1 MSASVNVGEGER
13 GTLLR
18 AEKSAIPDDWWDEE
32 KLSPPGM
39 KLNQVHHV
47 THVHPDE
54 VDTGPDP
61 ANDDPFALAEDPATD
76 DLSAALVLVERVIGQ
91 CQEHPGALASKDF
104 CEAVRL
110 IRDESPED
118 WVRLRVAI
126 KKAKPSGVLLGDIDA
141 MTRPPSEAGDESSIA
156 DELVALTQALA
167 SLFHAKD
174 GTCFASLREIP
185 RKTYRLDSRAFSEW
199 LAYAYYQHGIATTG
213 SGRAAS
219 DQAIRNARTVL
230 VGIATHEGP
239 EQEAYLRTARQGD
252 SYFIDLGSD
261 DWSVIEVNRT
271 GWHQWPASPLPF
283 WRSASVRPLPV
294 PVPGG
299 NLAQL
304 WDYANIPPE
313 VRTLVLAWML
323 ETWRPET
330 PFPVLELVGSHGSAK
345 SSTQAKL
352 RQCVDPNAVDLRA
365 APKSVEDLFVSAGA
379 NWLASYNNLS
389 HLSPGTQDALC
400 NLATGGGFAART
412 LFTNGDET
420 LIESKRPVILNGI
433 VPTVTAQD
441 LADRVIHV
449 ELPAIATYRQESEIE
464 RAFEQDV
471 PGIVGGLF
479 DLFAA
484 TLARLPDIHIERP
497 PRMAD
502 FARLGEAMHRA
513 QGGAPGE
520 FVRLYAANRRDSTAR
535 GLEASPVAVALR
547 SLVEQHQAC
556 QPREPVV
563 FDNTMGRL
571 LDHLT
576 DHRDK
581 SEAWPKSAR
590 GLGDVLRRQIPALAQ
605 IGIRITIAKP
615 GKRGVIVRIV
625 VVDGEQGEQGEPES
639 ASFRAEEKKAAA
651 GTAPNEEAF

>member
-1 MSASVNVGEGER
+1 MSALVNIGEGGM

-18 AEKSAIPDDWWDEE
+18 AKNSASLDDLWDEE
-32 KLSPPGM
+32 ISSWRGLSRNDV
-39 KLNQVHHV
+39 NQVHHV
-47 THVHPDE
+47 HPD
-54 VDTGPDP
+54 VVDP
-61 ANDDPFALAEDPATD
+61 ANDDPLVMAEDPATA
-76 DLSAALVLVERVIGQ
+76 DLSATVALVEQVIGQ
-91 CQEHPGALASKDF
+91 CQENPGALASKGFRDA
-104 CEAVRL
+104 CRL
-110 IRDESPED
+110 IRTDSPED
-118 WVRLRVAI
+118 WMRLRVAI
-126 KKAKPSGVLLGDIDA
+126 KRAKPSGVLLSDIDDT
-141 MTRPPSEAGDESSIA
+141 TRPPSEAGDESSIA

-185 RKTYRLDSRAFSEW
+185 RKTYRLDNRAFSEW

-252 SYFIDLGSD
+252 SYYIDLGSD
-261 DWSVIEVNRT
+261 DWSVIEVNRN

-299 NLAQL
+299 DLGKL

-330 PFPVLELVGSHGSAK
+330 PFPMLELVGSHGSAK

-389 HLSPGTQDALC
+389 HLSASTQDALC

-412 LFTNGDET
+412 LYSNADET

-441 LADRVIHV
+441 LADRVIHI
-449 ELPAIATYRQESEIE
+449 ELPTIAVYRQESEIE
-464 RAFEQDV
+464 LAFQQDA
-471 PGIVGGLF
+471 PSIVGGLF

-484 TLARLPDIHIERP
+484 TLAKLPDIQIERP

-513 QGGAPGE
+513 QGVAPGE

-547 SLVEQHQAC
+547 SLVEHHQDS
-556 QPREPVV
+556 QPWEPVI
-563 FDNTMGRL
+563 FDNTMGALLERL
-571 LDHLT
+571 G

-581 SEAWPKSAR
+581 SDAWPKSAR

-605 IGIRITIAKP
+605 IGIRISIAKP

-625 VVDGEQGEQGEPES
+625 AEGEHGEQGERDLAPIP
-639 ASFRAEEKKAAA
+639 AREKKI
-651 GTAPNEEAF
+651 EADDDVVEMLL

>member
-1 MSASVNVGEGER
+1 MSAAVNVGEGER
-13 GTLLR
+13 GVSLR
-18 AEKSAIPDDWWDEE
+18 SEKSAIPDDRWDEE
-32 KLSPPGM
+32 KLFPPGM
-39 KLNQVHHV
+39 ELNQVHHI
-47 THVHPDE
+47 HLVHRDE
-54 VDTGPDP
+54 VDPGPKP
-61 ANDDPFALAEDPATD
+61 INDDPVVLASDPATD
-76 DLSAALVLVERVIGQ
+76 DLRAAVALVERGIAQ

-104 CEAVRL
+104 CDAVRL
-110 IRDESPED
+110 IRNERPED

-126 KKAKPSGVLLGDIDA
+126 KQAKPSGVLLSDIDA
-141 MTRPPSEAGDESSIA
+141 ATLPPSEAGDKCSVA

-167 SLFHAKD
+167 SLFHAQD
-174 GTCFASLREIP
+174 GTCFASLREPP

-199 LAYAYYQHGIATTG
+199 LAYAYYQHGITTTG

-239 EQEAYLRTARQGD
+239 EQEAYLRTAKQGD
-252 SYFIDLGSD
+252 AYFIDLGSD
-261 DWSVIEVNRT
+261 DWSVIEVHRT
-271 GWHQWPASPLPF
+271 GWRQWPASPLPF
-283 WRSASVRPLPV
+283 WRPASLRPLPV

-299 NLAQL
+299 NLAKL
-304 WDYANIPPE
+304 WDFANIPLEARP
-313 VRTLVLAWML
+313 LVLAWLL

-412 LFTNGDET
+412 LYTNGDET

-441 LADRVIHV
+441 LTDRVIHI
-449 ELPAIATYRQESEIE
+449 ELPTIAVYRQESEID
-464 RAFEQDV
+464 RAFAQEA
-471 PGIVGGLF
+471 PGIIGGLL
-479 DLFAA
+479 DLFAK
-484 TLARLPDIHIERP
+484 TLAKLPDIQIERP

-502 FARLGEAMHRA
+502 FARLGEAMHQA
-513 QGGAPGE
+513 QGGAPGA
-520 FVRLYAANRRDSTAR
+520 FVRLYEANRRDSTAR
-535 GLEASPVAVALR
+535 GLEASPVAVALL
-547 SLVEQHQAC
+547 SLVAQHQAC
-556 QPREPVV
+556 QPQEPVV
-563 FDNTMGRL
+563 FDNPMGRL

-625 VVDGEQGEQGEPES
+625 VAEGEHGEQGEPES
-639 ASFRAEEKKAAA
+639 ASFRAKEKKVVAD
-651 GTAPNEEAF
+651 TANQEVF

>member
-1 MSASVNVGEGER
+1 MNASVNVGEGER
-13 GTLLR
+13 ATLLGP
-18 AEKSAIPDDWWDEE
+18 KKGVTPPDWLGGG
-32 KLSPPGM
+32 KLFPHGIEQ
-39 KLNQVHHV
+39 NHVHHRH
-47 THVHPDE
+47 HVHPD
-54 VDTGPDP
+54 VVVPGPEP
-61 ANDDPFALAEDPATD
+61 ANDAPFVLAEDPATA
-76 DLSAALVLVERVIGQ
+76 DLSAAVALVERVIGQ
-91 CQEHPGALASKDF
+91 CQEDPGALASKDF

-167 SLFHAKD
+167 SVFHAKD

-185 RKTYRLDSRAFSEW
+185 RKTYRLDSHAFSEW

-261 DWSVIEVNRT
+261 DWSVIEVNRN

-283 WRSASVRPLPV
+283 WRSASVRSLPV

-299 NLAQL
+299 DLGKL
-304 WDYANIPPE
+304 WEYANIPPE

-389 HLSPGTQDALC
+389 HLSPATQDALC

-464 RAFEQDV
+464 RAFEQDA

-479 DLFAA
+479 DLFAN
-484 TLARLPDIHIERP
+484 TLAKLPDIHIERP

-535 GLEASPVAVALR
+535 GLEASPVAVAIR
-547 SLVEQHQAC
+547 SLVEQHQAS
-556 QPREPVV
+556 QPWEPVV
-563 FDNTMGRL
+563 YENPMGAL
-571 LDHLT
+571 LDRLS

-581 SEAWPKSAR
+581 SDAWPKSAR

-625 VVDGEQGEQGEPES
+625 VAEGEQGELGEPES
-639 ASFRAEEKKAAA
+639 ASFRAEEKKAADDA
-651 GTAPNEEAF
+651 AINQEVF